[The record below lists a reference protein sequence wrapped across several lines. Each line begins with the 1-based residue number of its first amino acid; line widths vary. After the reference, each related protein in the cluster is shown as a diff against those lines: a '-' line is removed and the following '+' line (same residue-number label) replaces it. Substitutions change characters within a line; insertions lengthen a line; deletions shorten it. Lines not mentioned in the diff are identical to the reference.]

1 MPLPNLSNSALNNGG
16 SSNTARKNLSNKE
29 IRDKIISDIGKIE
42 EAERELLKIRKNE
55 QLKN

>member
-1 MPLPNLSNSALNNGG
+1 MPLPNLTVSTINNGNN
-16 SSNTARKNLSNKE
+16 SNTGRKNLSNRE

-55 QLKN
+55 QTKN